1 MATYVPAKRGVEYIF
16 YVSLVQQADTK
27 LFQSNP
33 TLAAGDVTIS
43 KDGGAFAN
51 LTTLPTVTPAS
62 GKSVKVTVSNT
73 EMTADNVL
81 IVFSDAAGAQ
91 WCDLSINIQTAARQ
105 IDDLAY
111 PATSGR
117 SMVVDAAG
125 LVDANTV
132 KIGPTG
138 SGTAQTARDVG
149 GNVDVATSTRM
160 ATYTQPTGFLAAT
173 FPLTVASTTN
183 ITAGTI
189 TTVTNL
195 TNAPTAGDLT
205 ATMKASVNAEVDTAL
220 ADINLDHLVGT
231 ATGIPAVP
239 AGTYLDQIMDDG
251 TAVFDRTTDSLQA
264 IRDNMSA
271 GSGDWTAGEKEHIR
285 HRLGIDGTATAPT
298 ATPSLATAAAVAG
311 VQSDTDDIQTRL
323 PAALVGGRMASNAEV
338 VGDKT
343 GYTITSAEHT
353 NIADALLKRDMSAV
367 TGESAR
373 SPLNAFRFL
382 RNKWSLSGATLTVTK
397 EDDTTSAWTA
407 TVTTDAGANPVT
419 GSDPA

>member
-27 LFQSNP
+27 LLQANP
-33 TLAAGDVTIS
+33 TLASGDVTIS

-62 GKSVKVTVSNT
+62 GKAVKVTVSNT

-81 IVFSDAAGAQ
+81 ILFSDAAGAQ

-105 IDDLAY
+105 IDDLCY
-111 PATSGR
+111 PTTSGR
-117 SMVVDAAG
+117 SIDVDA
-125 LVDANTV
+125 
-132 KIGPTG
+132 TG
-138 SGTAQTARDVG
+138 GVEITTNQAVNVAQWNGSA
-149 GNVDVATSTRM
+149 VAT
-160 ATYTQPTGFLAAT
+160 PD
-173 FPLTVASTTN
+173 
-183 ITAGTI
+183 TAGYPVVTI
-189 TTVTNL
+189 KDGTGQGEIALTGGAVDTVTTVTTTTNL
-195 TNAPTAGDLT
+195 TNAATSGDLT

-251 TAVFDRTTDSLQA
+251 TAVYDRTTDSLQA

-271 GSGDWTAGEKEHIR
+271 GAGDWTAGEKEHIR

-311 VQSDTDDIQTRL
+311 VQADTDDIQTKIGTPVATL
-323 PAALVGGRMASNAEV
+323 ATDIATVDTVVDAVKAKTDSLTFTVANKVDANTKSVNDV
-338 VGDKT
+338 TIVGD
-343 GYTITSAEHT
+343 G
-353 NIADALLKRDMSAV
+353 
-367 TGESAR
+367 
-373 SPLNAFRFL
+373 
-382 RNKWSLSGATLTVTK
+382 SGTPFNV
-397 EDDTTSAWTA
+397 
-407 TVTTDAGANPVT
+407 
-419 GSDPA
+419 